1 MKIYSVDECSRFL
14 YQAID
19 KDYIFKKIAVRGTIS
34 NLRTHFL
41 NISFFTL
48 LSDKSRISCFIG
60 KAHHTFLTR
69 NLQNGKEASIVGDL
83 KFDKMSGRPV
93 LYVSRILDVKVS
105 VLKENRDA
113 LQRELD
119 AAGYFNP
126 ENKKTLPIFPF
137 HIGIITSGS
146 GAVVHDI
153 IRTGRM
159 RNDAVRYT
167 LFNSLVQGKEAAM
180 HLAQMVHRAENLEDP
195 VDILIIARGGGAEED
210 LAPFADRVLLDAVF
224 SCRIPVI
231 SAVGH
236 ETDTT
241 LLDLVADCRAST
253 PTQAAEIAIPEK
265 KILIQ
270 GIAAHLCRLRE
281 IWAETGK
288 RRQMQ
293 VGNLCSAIKYG
304 KHFSYR
310 KVSAEERLH
319 RFLVMGQS
327 AVRQRG
333 VAKHQAVNNI
343 LMLMRR
349 TAEGGKQHFPQY
361 MEFWK
366 QIFQLKGAGKY
377 ILARKRNAAVYYLP
391 YLRKFLLLRWYS
403 EQNILANLLYCL
415 HNENK
420 FPTRAFYIR
429 LREDA
434 SFLKHRK
441 CFETGSLQSGWQS
454 LRREYANRINRER
467 KNAEIL
473 AVGLLMGIKMENFV
487 LNKELQNGETENER
501 K

>member
-1 MKIYSVDECSRFL
+1 MKIYSVDECSKFL

-105 VLKENRDA
+105 ALKEDRDA
-113 LQRELD
+113 LQRELE

-126 ENKKTLPIFPF
+126 GNKQALPLFPF

-167 LFNSLVQGKEAAM
+167 LFNSLVQGEGAAL
-180 HLAQMVHRAENLEDP
+180 HLAKMVHRAENLEDP

-293 VGNLCSAIKYG
+293 LENLCSVLKDG

-310 KVSAEERLH
+310 KDSIEERMH
-319 RFLVMGQS
+319 RFLIMGQS
-327 AVRQRG
+327 AVRQRKTAERQT
-333 VAKHQAVNNI
+333 VHNI
-343 LMLMRR
+343 LMLMYR

-366 QIFQLKGAGKY
+366 QILQMKGSGKY
-377 ILARKRNAAVYYLP
+377 AFSRRKDAAVYYLP
-391 YLRKFLLLRWYS
+391 YLRKSLFLHWYS
-403 EQNILANLLYCL
+403 ERAVLANLLQRF
-415 HNENK
+415 HNGNK
-420 FPTRAFYIR
+420 LPARVFYIR
-429 LREDA
+429 LRENVLL
-434 SFLKHRK
+434 LKHRK
-441 CFETGSLQSGWQS
+441 YFETEQLQSEWQS
-454 LRREYANRINRER
+454 LCREYVNRINRKR
-467 KNAEIL
+467 KSTETL
-473 AVGLLMGIKMENFV
+473 AVGLLLEIKMENFV
-487 LNKELQNGETENER
+487 MNKELQNGETE